1 MALLH
6 QADLQPT
13 KLELLAVWLPTR
25 SWYQGPA
32 TPDLKRAA
40 AYRFDDPA
48 GEVGIET
55 ILVQADGGPVY
66 QVPLTY
72 RGAPLDGADRWLIGT
87 TEHSVLGRRW
97 VYDATGDPV
106 YARTLASTILTG
118 GEQAEEFVDKGGRLE
133 RREPIMSVRGSGSH
147 AGDPAVDSLVRVD
160 DADPAV
166 IVADGV
172 ELTVARILDGT
183 GGALAQAPGAEQL
196 IGTWGDQA
204 TPLILALAQPR

>member
-13 KLELLAVWLPTR
+13 KPELLAVWLPPR

-32 TPDLKRAA
+32 TPALKRAA

-55 ILVQADGGPVY
+55 ILVQAGGGPVY

-106 YARTLASTILTG
+106 YASTLASTI
-118 GEQAEEFVDKGGRLE
+118 
-133 RREPIMSVRGSGSH
+133 
-147 AGDPAVDSLVRVD
+147 
-160 DADPAV
+160 
-166 IVADGV
+166 
-172 ELTVARILDGT
+172 
-183 GGALAQAPGAEQL
+183 
-196 IGTWGDQA
+196 
-204 TPLILALAQPR
+204 